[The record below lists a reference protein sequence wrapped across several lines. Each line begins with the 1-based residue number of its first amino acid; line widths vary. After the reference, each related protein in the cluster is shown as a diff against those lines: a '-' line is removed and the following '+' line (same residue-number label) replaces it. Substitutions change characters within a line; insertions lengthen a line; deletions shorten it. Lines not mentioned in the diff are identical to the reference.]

1 MRRMPTIGID
11 LGGTTIKSGRLVV
24 PTPRTGP
31 RAVVEAIADLVRRSG
46 RADRVGIG
54 TPGPLDRTHTIV
66 TAAPNLA
73 GFKNVPLAKMVSRAT
88 GLPVVLENDANCAGL
103 AEYRRGAG
111 RGARSMVYFGL
122 GTGVGGAIVID
133 GRLQGACELGHI
145 TVNLDGRR
153 CGCGL
158 RGCVEAYASSTGL
171 GVRDASRLFAAAKR
185 GDRRAL
191 RRVDA
196 AAGALGAAIG
206 GLMHAIEPDVFVVSG
221 GIAAAG
227 PFLLNRVRR
236 AARARVFASFHPR
249 IVPGKLGVDAGWIG
263 ASLL

>member
-1 MRRMPTIGID
+1 MRTIGVD
-11 LGGTTIKSGRLVV
+11 LGGTTIKSGRLAV

-31 RAVVEAIADLVRRSG
+31 RDVVAAIAALVG
-46 RADRVGIG
+46 RLGPADRVGVG
-54 TPGPLDRTHTIV
+54 TPGPLDPTRTIV
-66 TAAPNLA
+66 TAAPNLV
-73 GFKNVPLAKMVSRAT
+73 GFRNVPLAQMLRRAT
-88 GLPVVLENDANCAGL
+88 GLPVALENDANCAGL
-103 AEYRRGAG
+103 AEYHRGAG

-122 GTGVGGAIVID
+122 GTGVGGAVVID
-133 GRLQGACELGHI
+133 GRVQGACELGHI

-158 RGCVEAYASSTGL
+158 RGCVEAYASSTGM
-171 GVRDASRLFAAAKR
+171 GVRDASRLFAAARR
-185 GDRRAL
+185 GNRGAL

-227 PFLLNRVRR
+227 EFLFGRIRR
-236 AARARVFASFHPR
+236 AARARVFAALRPRLR
-249 IVPGKLGVDAGWIG
+249 IVRGRLGNDAGWIG

>member
-1 MRRMPTIGID
+1 MRTIGID

-31 RAVVEAIADLVRRSG
+31 RAVVAAIADMVERLG
-46 RADRVGIG
+46 PADRVGVG
-54 TPGPLDRTHTIV
+54 TPGPLDPTRTIV
-66 TAAPNLA
+66 TTAPNLV
-73 GFKNVPLAKMVSRAT
+73 GFRNVRLASMLRRAT

-122 GTGVGGAIVID
+122 GTGVGGAVVID

-145 TVNLDGRR
+145 IVNLDGRR
-153 CGCGL
+153 CGCGR
-158 RGCVEAYASSTGL
+158 RGCVEAYASSTGM
-171 GVRDASRLFAAAKR
+171 GVRDASKLFAAARR

-196 AAGALGAAIG
+196 AADALGAAIA
-206 GLMHAIEPDVFVVSG
+206 GLAHAIEPDLFVVSG
-221 GIAAAG
+221 GIASAG
-227 PFLLNRVRR
+227 PFLLNRIRR
-236 AARARVFASFHPR
+236 AAKARVFPSFRVR